1 MRRQALIDMRQISLE
16 DKVVEKGI
24 NRTAKVMK
32 GGRRFHFSA
41 IVVSGN
47 RDGVA
52 GYGFG
57 KANDVPGAVEKA
69 TRTAHRS
76 LMRFKVVDGTIPH
89 EVQGRFG
96 ASRIVLIPAVP
107 GTGIIAGAC
116 VRAVVEVAGVR
127 NLLSKSFGRNNP
139 VNLVKATFDA
149 LSKLRTKEEVARL
162 RGVSLE

>member
-1 MRRQALIDMRQISLE
+1 MRQISLE
-16 DKVVEKGI
+16 DKVIEKGI

-32 GGRRFHFSA
+32 GGRRFSFSA

-47 RDGVA
+47 RDGIA

-69 TRTAHRS
+69 TRSAHRS
-76 LMRFKVVDGTIPH
+76 LMRFKVADGTIPH
-89 EVQGRFG
+89 PVHGRYG
-96 ASRIVLIPAVP
+96 ASKIILIPAVP

-127 NLLSKSFGRNNP
+127 NLLSKSLGRNNP

-149 LSKLRTKEEVARL
+149 LSKLRTKEEVSRL
-162 RGVSLE
+162 RGVPLE

>member
-1 MRRQALIDMRQISLE
+1 LRRQALIDMRQISLE

-47 RDGVA
+47 RDGIA

-57 KANDVPGAVEKA
+57 KANDVSGAVEKA
-69 TRTAHRS
+69 TRSAHRS

-89 EVQGRFG
+89 PVHGRFG
-96 ASRIVLIPAVP
+96 ASKIILIPAVP

-139 VNLVKATFDA
+139 INLVKATFDA

>member
-47 RDGVA
+47 RDGIA

-69 TRTAHRS
+69 TRSAHRS

-89 EVQGRFG
+89 QAHGRFG
-96 ASRIVLIPAVP
+96 ASKIILIPAVP

-116 VRAVVEVAGVR
+116 VRAVVEVSGVR

-139 VNLVKATFDA
+139 VNLVKATFNA

>member
-1 MRRQALIDMRQISLE
+1 LRRQALIDMRQISLE

-47 RDGVA
+47 RDGIA

-76 LMRFKVVDGTIPH
+76 LMRFKVADGTIPH
-89 EVQGRFG
+89 LVHGRFG
-96 ASRIVLIPAVP
+96 ASKIVLIPAVP

-139 VNLVKATFDA
+139 INLVKATFNA